1 MFLGRFAHNLD
12 AKGRLAIPARFRAVL
27 EDGVVLTRGIDRCVT
42 AYPMPVWNELA
53 EKISALSMIDPHAR
67 QFRRMMFAGAAN
79 LELDGQGR
87 IVLSAALREFAEI
100 DREVVVVGVN
110 SSFEIWSP
118 DRWREMEA
126 VVDDDGEVIASHL
139 AGLL

>member
-53 EKISALSMIDPHAR
+53 EKISALSMIDPNAR

>member
-53 EKISALSMIDPHAR
+53 EKISALSMTDPNAR

-87 IVLSAALREFAEI
+87 IVLPAALREFAEI

-110 SSFEIWSP
+110 SSFEVWSP

>member
-12 AKGRLAIPARFRAVL
+12 AKGRLAIPARFRAAL

-53 EKISALSMIDPHAR
+53 EKISALSMTDPNAR

-87 IVLSAALREFAEI
+87 IVLPAALREFAEI
-100 DREVVVVGVN
+100 EREVVVVGVN

>member
-42 AYPMPVWNELA
+42 AYPMPDWNDLA
-53 EKISALSMIDPHAR
+53 EKISALSMTDPNAR
-67 QFRRMMFAGAAN
+67 QFRRMMFAEAAN
-79 LELDGQGR
+79 LDLDGQGR
-87 IVLSAALREFAEI
+87 IVLPAALREFAGI
-100 DREVVVVGVN
+100 DREVVVIGVN
-110 SSFEIWSP
+110 SSIEIWSP
-118 DRWREMEA
+118 ERWREIEA
-126 VVDDDGEVIASHL
+126 VVDDDGEAIASHL

>member
-42 AYPMPVWNELA
+42 AYPMPVWNVLA
-53 EKISALSMIDPHAR
+53 EKISALSMTDPNAR
-67 QFRRMMFAGAAN
+67 QFRRMMFAEAVN
-79 LELDGQGR
+79 LALDAQGR
-87 IVLSAALREFAEI
+87 IVLPAALREFAGI
-100 DREVVVVGVN
+100 DREVVVIGVN

-118 DRWREMEA
+118 ERWREIEA
-126 VVDDDGEVIASHL
+126 VVDDDGEAIASHL

>member
-53 EKISALSMIDPHAR
+53 EKISALSMIDPNAR

-87 IVLSAALREFAEI
+87 IVLPAALREFAEI

>member
-53 EKISALSMIDPHAR
+53 EKISALSMTDPNAR

-87 IVLSAALREFAEI
+87 IVLPAALREFAEI

>member
-53 EKISALSMIDPHAR
+53 EKISALSMTDPNAR

-87 IVLSAALREFAEI
+87 IVLSAALRGFAEI
-100 DREVVVVGVN
+100 DQEVVVVGVN

>member
-53 EKISALSMIDPHAR
+53 EKISALSMTDPNAR

>member
-42 AYPMPVWNELA
+42 AYPMPVWNDLA
-53 EKISALSMIDPHAR
+53 EKISALSMTDPNAR
-67 QFRRMMFAGAAN
+67 QFRRMMFAEAAN
-79 LELDGQGR
+79 LDLDGQGR
-87 IVLSAALREFAEI
+87 IVLPAALREFAGI
-100 DREVVVVGVN
+100 DREVVVIGVN

-118 DRWREMEA
+118 ERWREIEA
-126 VVDDDGEVIASHL
+126 VVDDDGEAIASHL